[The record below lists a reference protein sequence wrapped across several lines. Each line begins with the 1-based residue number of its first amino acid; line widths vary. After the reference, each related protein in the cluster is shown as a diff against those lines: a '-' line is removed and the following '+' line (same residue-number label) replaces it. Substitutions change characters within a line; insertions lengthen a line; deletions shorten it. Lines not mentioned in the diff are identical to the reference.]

1 MRKGQLGLVGGGV
14 QGRTTAETHVTMSLA
29 RKMRCMGT
37 KDTEVCGLGWRMIS
51 ILLRNAPLE
60 VG

>member
-1 MRKGQLGLVGGGV
+1 V